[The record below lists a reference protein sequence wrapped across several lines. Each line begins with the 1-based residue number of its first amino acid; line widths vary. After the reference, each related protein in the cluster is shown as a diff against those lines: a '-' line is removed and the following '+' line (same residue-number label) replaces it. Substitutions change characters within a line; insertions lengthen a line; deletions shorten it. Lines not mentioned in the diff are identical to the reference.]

1 MSSLGERLNFVRK
14 NKGMTMEE
22 FGKHLGYG
30 QGKTPANQVMSR
42 MFLNYRQPT
51 QENLIQLSE
60 EGIDLNWLLTGKGEL
75 KLGQSGQNAESNQIV
90 QHYYDG
96 PHYVETVITQEML
109 YPQLLGYS
117 INEIYTIKID
127 TQMMFPTIKINDL
140 VNAVKVDEIRK
151 DGLYVHIN
159 LFRGMEMLW
168 INRLFHSPVNASY
181 ICKYDHPNYENVEI
195 LYSVLEEN
203 ILNLRVFSTILTVDK
218 I

>member
-1 MSSLGERLNFVRK
+1 
-14 NKGMTMEE
+14 
-22 FGKHLGYG
+22 
-30 QGKTPANQVMSR
+30 
-42 MFLNYRQPT
+42 
-51 QENLIQLSE
+51 
-60 EGIDLNWLLTGKGEL
+60 
-75 KLGQSGQNAESNQIV
+75 
-90 QHYYDG
+90 
-96 PHYVETVITQEML
+96 ML

-159 LFRGMEMLW
+159 FFRGMEMLW

-195 LYSVLEEN
+195 PFRLGRKHTQLEG
-203 ILNLRVFSTILTVDK
+203 IQHHLNRRQDLDLQKIMKKIFELESRSIFASSLFSRASTKLT
-218 I
+218 